1 MQAKWGFG
9 ECETI
14 IQRTR
19 RIMAMDEEEDKY
31 ERHHLARRDIMAA
44 EVS

>member
-1 MQAKWGFG
+1 
-9 ECETI
+9 
-14 IQRTR
+14 
-19 RIMAMDEEEDKY
+19 MAMDEEEDKY